1 MPGSESGLES
11 GHVLRRAVEAV
22 LAREWE
28 VEGLMLEVEGLMLE
42 VEGLIESVFRKLR
55 DSF

>member
-1 MPGSESGLES
+1 M
-11 GHVLRRAVEAV
+11 EAV